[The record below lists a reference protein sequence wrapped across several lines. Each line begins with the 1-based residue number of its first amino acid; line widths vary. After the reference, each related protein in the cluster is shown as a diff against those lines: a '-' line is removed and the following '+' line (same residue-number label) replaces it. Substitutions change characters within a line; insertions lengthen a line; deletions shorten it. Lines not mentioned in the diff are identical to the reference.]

1 MDNALEIKDLRV
13 SFSTEGRKVEVVSG
27 VSLSIPAGQDS
38 RRRRGERLRQDR
50 HGPFGNA
57 PHPRAPGQDRGGRD
71 TLRRG
76 QHTRLQRQRHALFPR
91 KQDFDDL
98 PGADKLAQPRLHH
111 RGSGRGGAQDSFKY
125 YEEGRERK
133 GHRLLRLVGI
143 PAPESRIK
151 NYPHELSG
159 GMSQRV
165 MIAMAL
171 ACSPEVLI
179 ADEPTTALD
188 VTIQAGILELIDD
201 LRVKMGMAVLLI
213 THDLGIIAEVADTVY
228 VMYAG
233 KVVEHAVTRELFKH
247 PKHPYTVGLLNSIP
261 DLRRS
266 KERLDAIPGVVPSPG
281 SFPAGCRFQ
290 DRCPLVIDKCRR
302 EEPPLSEHAREPL
315 LRVLAGGRGNHIGA
329 ICR

>member
-27 VSLSIPAGQDS
+27 VSLSIP
-38 RRRRGERLRQDR
+38 RGKIVGVVGESGCGKTVTALSIMRLIPEPPGSIDTGEILFDGANLLKYSDKELRSIRGNRISMIFQEPISSLNPVFTVGEQIGESLRTHLNITGKEERDR
-50 HGPFGNA
+50 VI
-57 PHPRAPGQDRGGRD
+57 
-71 TLRRG
+71 
-76 QHTRLQRQRHALFPR
+76 
-91 KQDFDDL
+91 
-98 PGADKLAQPRLHH
+98 
-111 RGSGRGGAQDSFKY
+111 S
-125 YEEGRERK
+125 
-133 GHRLLRLVGI
+133 LLKLVGL
-143 PAPESRIK
+143 PAPERRIK

-233 KVVEHAVTRELFKH
+233 KVVEHASTDELFKN

-261 DLRRS
+261 DLRES
-266 KERLDAIPGVVPSPG
+266 KEKLDAIPGMVPSPG
-281 SFPAGCRFQ
+281 SFPPGCRFQ
-290 DRCPLVIDKCRR
+290 DRCPLAIERCGR
-302 EEPPLSEHAREPL
+302 EEPPLSEHSD
-315 LRVLAGGRGNHIGA
+315 NHYSACWRAEDVRLGS
-329 ICR
+329 